1 MMFLDKLTFRKKA
14 FGYYLLGSFIIIV
27 FNQIGTIPL
36 IFSLPSDIII
46 DPESNPM
53 DIIKLIPSNLR
64 FFLLMI
70 PSLITLPG
78 IWLVVVKLHELSF
91 KTIVTRRKKID
102 YNRIIFSFLVW
113 GAVVTTFFIIGYF
126 ITPENYELNFKL
138 KEFLILSVIAIL
150 LVPVQTTVE
159 ELVFRGYLMQGFGG
173 LFNSRL
179 LALFFTSIIF
189 GLLHLSNPEVAA
201 VGNLILIQ
209 YLGYGFT
216 LGIMT
221 LMDDGLEL
229 AIGSHA
235 ANNLVIIL
243 LATSSW
249 TVVETESIFR
259 DLTDPEMITPAYLIV
274 PLIIFPIILYVFARK
289 YSWKDWNGKLASRIN

>member
-1 MMFLDKLTFRKKA
+1 MFLDKLTFRKKH

-36 IFSLPSDIII
+36 IFSLPSDIILEP
-46 DPESNPM
+46 DSNPM
-53 DIIKLIPSNLR
+53 DIIKLLPSNLR

-70 PSLITLPG
+70 PSLITVPG

-91 KTIVTRRKKID
+91 KTIVTTRKKID
-102 YNRIIFSFLVW
+102 YNKIIFSFLVW
-113 GAVVTTFFIIGYF
+113 AAVVTTFFIIGYF

-138 KEFLILSVIAIL
+138 KEFLILFVIAIF

-189 GLLHLSNPEVAA
+189 GLLHLANPEVAA
-201 VGNLILIQ
+201 LGNLILIQ

-259 DLTDPEMITPAYLIV
+259 DLTDPEMITPAYLLV

-289 YSWKDWNGKLASRIN
+289 YSWKDWYGKLVSRIN

>member
-1 MMFLDKLTFRKKA
+1 MFLDKLTFRKKH

-53 DIIKLIPSNLR
+53 DIIKLLPSNLR

-70 PSLITLPG
+70 PSLITVPG

-91 KTIVTRRKKID
+91 KTIVTTRKKID
-102 YNRIIFSFLVW
+102 YNKIIFSFLLW
-113 GAVVTTFFIIGYF
+113 GTVVTTFFIIGYF

-189 GLLHLSNPEVAA
+189 GLLHLANPEVAA
-201 VGNLILIQ
+201 LGNLILIQ

-259 DLTDPEMITPAYLIV
+259 DLTDPEMITPAYLLV

-289 YSWKDWNGKLASRIN
+289 YSWKDWYGKLVSRIN

>member
-1 MMFLDKLTFRKKA
+1 MLW
-14 FGYYLLGSFIIIV
+14 
-27 FNQIGTIPL
+27 GT
-36 IFSLPSDIII
+36 
-46 DPESNPM
+46 
-53 DIIKLIPSNLR
+53 
-64 FFLLMI
+64 
-70 PSLITLPG
+70 
-78 IWLVVVKLHELSF
+78 
-91 KTIVTRRKKID
+91 
-102 YNRIIFSFLVW
+102 
-113 GAVVTTFFIIGYF
+113 VVTTFFIIGYF

-189 GLLHLSNPEVAA
+189 GLLHLANPEVAA
-201 VGNLILIQ
+201 LGNLILIQ

-259 DLTDPEMITPAYLIV
+259 DLTDPEMITPAYLLV

-289 YSWKDWNGKLASRIN
+289 YSWKDWYGKLVSRIN

>member
-1 MMFLDKLTFRKKA
+1 MFLDKLTFRKKA

-36 IFSLPSDIII
+36 IFSLPSDIVLE
-46 DPESNPM
+46 PESNPM
-53 DIIKLIPSNLR
+53 DIIKLLPSNLR

-70 PSLITLPG
+70 PSLITVPG

-91 KTIVTRRKKID
+91 KTIVTTRKKID
-102 YNRIIFSFLVW
+102 YNKIIFSFLLW
-113 GAVVTTFFIIGYF
+113 GTVVTTFFIIGYF

-189 GLLHLSNPEVAA
+189 GLLHLANPEVAA
-201 VGNLILIQ
+201 LGNLILIQ

-259 DLTDPEMITPAYLIV
+259 DLTDPEMITPAYLLV

-289 YSWKDWNGKLASRIN
+289 YSWKDWYGKLVSRIN

>member
-1 MMFLDKLTFRKKA
+1 MFLDRLTFRKKA

-36 IFSLPSDIII
+36 IFSLPSDIVLE
-46 DPESNPM
+46 PESNPM
-53 DIIKLIPSNLR
+53 DIIKLLPSNLR

-70 PSLITLPG
+70 PSLITVPG

-91 KTIVTRRKKID
+91 KTIVTTRKKID
-102 YNRIIFSFLVW
+102 YNKIIFSFLLW
-113 GAVVTTFFIIGYF
+113 GTVVTTFFIIGYF

-189 GLLHLSNPEVAA
+189 GLLHLANPEVAA
-201 VGNLILIQ
+201 LGNLILIQ

-259 DLTDPEMITPAYLIV
+259 DLTDPEMITPAYLLV

-289 YSWKDWNGKLASRIN
+289 YSWKNWYGKLVSRIN

>member
-1 MMFLDKLTFRKKA
+1 MFLDRLTFRKKA

-53 DIIKLIPSNLR
+53 DIIKLLPSNLR

-70 PSLITLPG
+70 PSLITVPG

-91 KTIVTRRKKID
+91 KTIVTTRKKID
-102 YNRIIFSFLVW
+102 YNKIIFSFLLW
-113 GAVVTTFFIIGYF
+113 GTVVTTFFIIGYF

-189 GLLHLSNPEVAA
+189 GLLHLANPEVAA
-201 VGNLILIQ
+201 LGNLILIQ

-259 DLTDPEMITPAYLIV
+259 DLTDPEMITPAYLLV

-289 YSWKDWNGKLASRIN
+289 YSWKNWYGKLVSRIN

>member
-1 MMFLDKLTFRKKA
+1 MFLDKLTFRKKA

-36 IFSLPSDIII
+36 IFSLPSDIVLE
-46 DPESNPM
+46 PESNPM
-53 DIIKLIPSNLR
+53 DIIKLLPSNLR

-70 PSLITLPG
+70 PSLITVPG

-91 KTIVTRRKKID
+91 KTIVTTRKKID
-102 YNRIIFSFLVW
+102 YNKIIFSFLVW
-113 GAVVTTFFIIGYF
+113 AAVVTTFFIIGYF

-138 KEFLILSVIAIL
+138 KEFLILFVIAIL

-189 GLLHLSNPEVAA
+189 GLLHLANPEVAA
-201 VGNLILIQ
+201 LGNLILIQ

-259 DLTDPEMITPAYLIV
+259 DLTDPEMITPAYLLV

-289 YSWKDWNGKLASRIN
+289 YSWKDWYGKLVSRID

>member
-1 MMFLDKLTFRKKA
+1 MFIDKLTFRKKH

-36 IFSLPSDIII
+36 IFSLPSDIILEP
-46 DPESNPM
+46 DSNPM
-53 DIIKLIPSNLR
+53 DIIKLLPSNLR

-70 PSLITLPG
+70 PSLITVPG

-102 YNRIIFSFLVW
+102 YNKIIFSFLVW
-113 GAVVTTFFIIGYF
+113 AAVVTTFFIIGYF

-138 KEFLILSVIAIL
+138 KEFLILFVIAIL

-189 GLLHLSNPEVAA
+189 GLLHLANPEVAA
-201 VGNLILIQ
+201 LGNLILIQ

-259 DLTDPEMITPAYLIV
+259 DLTDPEMITPAYLLV

-289 YSWKDWNGKLASRIN
+289 YSWKDWYGKLVSRIN

>member
-1 MMFLDKLTFRKKA
+1 MFIDKLTFRKKH

-36 IFSLPSDIII
+36 IFSLPSDIILEP
-46 DPESNPM
+46 DSNPM
-53 DIIKLIPSNLR
+53 DIIKLLPSNLR

-70 PSLITLPG
+70 PSLITVPG

-91 KTIVTRRKKID
+91 KTIVTTRKKID
-102 YNRIIFSFLVW
+102 YNKIIFSFLVW
-113 GAVVTTFFIIGYF
+113 AAVVTTFFIIGYF

-189 GLLHLSNPEVAA
+189 GLLHLANPEVAA
-201 VGNLILIQ
+201 LGNLILIQ

-259 DLTDPEMITPAYLIV
+259 DLTDPEMITPAYLLV

-289 YSWKDWNGKLASRIN
+289 YSWKDWYGKLVSRIN

>member
-1 MMFLDKLTFRKKA
+1 MFIDKLTFRKKH

-36 IFSLPSDIII
+36 IFSLPSDIVLE
-46 DPESNPM
+46 PESNPM
-53 DIIKLIPSNLR
+53 DIIKLLPSNLR

-70 PSLITLPG
+70 PSLITVPG

-91 KTIVTRRKKID
+91 KTIVTTRKKID
-102 YNRIIFSFLVW
+102 YNKIIFSFLLW
-113 GAVVTTFFIIGYF
+113 GTVVTTFFIIGYF

-189 GLLHLSNPEVAA
+189 GLLHLANPEVAA
-201 VGNLILIQ
+201 LGNLILIQ

-259 DLTDPEMITPAYLIV
+259 DLTDPEMITPAYLLV

-289 YSWKDWNGKLASRIN
+289 YSWKDWYGKLVSRIN

>member
-1 MMFLDKLTFRKKA
+1 MFLDKLTFRKKH

-36 IFSLPSDIII
+36 IFSLPSDIILEP
-46 DPESNPM
+46 DSNPM
-53 DIIKLIPSNLR
+53 DIIKLLPSNLR

-70 PSLITLPG
+70 PSLITVPG

-91 KTIVTRRKKID
+91 KTIVTTRKKID
-102 YNRIIFSFLVW
+102 YNKIIFSFLVW
-113 GAVVTTFFIIGYF
+113 AAVVTTFFIIGYF

-138 KEFLILSVIAIL
+138 KEFLILFVIAIL

-189 GLLHLSNPEVAA
+189 GLLHLANPEVAA
-201 VGNLILIQ
+201 LGNLILIQ

-259 DLTDPEMITPAYLIV
+259 DLTDPEMITPAYLLV
-274 PLIIFPIILYVFARK
+274 PLIIFPIVLYVFARK
-289 YSWKDWNGKLASRIN
+289 YSWKDWYGKLVSRIN

>member
-1 MMFLDKLTFRKKA
+1 MFLDKLTFRKKA

-36 IFSLPSDIII
+36 IFSLPSDIVLE
-46 DPESNPM
+46 PESNPM
-53 DIIKLIPSNLR
+53 DIIKLLPSNLR

-70 PSLITLPG
+70 PSLITVPG

-91 KTIVTRRKKID
+91 KTIVTTRKKID
-102 YNRIIFSFLVW
+102 YNKIIFSFLLW
-113 GAVVTTFFIIGYF
+113 GTVVATFFIIGYF

-189 GLLHLSNPEVAA
+189 GLLHLANPEVAA
-201 VGNLILIQ
+201 LGNLILIQ

-259 DLTDPEMITPAYLIV
+259 DLTDPEMITPAYLLV

-289 YSWKDWNGKLASRIN
+289 YSWKDWYGKLVSRIN

>member
-1 MMFLDKLTFRKKA
+1 MFLDKLTFRKKH

-36 IFSLPSDIII
+36 IFSLPSDIILEP
-46 DPESNPM
+46 DSNPM
-53 DIIKLIPSNLR
+53 DIIKLLPSNLR

-70 PSLITLPG
+70 PSLITVPG

-102 YNRIIFSFLVW
+102 YNKIIFSFLVW
-113 GAVVTTFFIIGYF
+113 AAVVTTFFIIGYF

-138 KEFLILSVIAIL
+138 KEFLILFVIAIL

-189 GLLHLSNPEVAA
+189 GLLHLANPEVAA
-201 VGNLILIQ
+201 LGNLILIQ

-259 DLTDPEMITPAYLIV
+259 DLTDPEMITPAYLLV

-289 YSWKDWNGKLASRIN
+289 YSWKDWYGKLVSRIN

>member
-1 MMFLDKLTFRKKA
+1 MFLDKLTFRKKH

-36 IFSLPSDIII
+36 IFSLPSDIILEP
-46 DPESNPM
+46 DSNPM
-53 DIIKLIPSNLR
+53 DIIKLLPSNLR

-70 PSLITLPG
+70 PSLITVPG

-91 KTIVTRRKKID
+91 KTIVTTRKKID
-102 YNRIIFSFLVW
+102 YNKIIFSFLLW
-113 GAVVTTFFIIGYF
+113 GTVVTTFFIIGYF

-189 GLLHLSNPEVAA
+189 GLLHLANPEVAA
-201 VGNLILIQ
+201 LGNLILIQ

-259 DLTDPEMITPAYLIV
+259 DLTDPEMITPAYLLV

-289 YSWKDWNGKLASRIN
+289 YSWKNWYGKLVSRIN